1 MTDDVFGRA
10 NADLAD
16 KAAKAAAAL
25 SGEERAHRLVNG
37 YLDEDGKTV
46 QVWCPQ
52 CRLWHVHGYDPA
64 METGMS
70 HRAAHCRNKDSLY
83 RAEGGYLIQLV
94 ASRELAGPVSAD
106 RFKGGPDIP
115 GLLSDTYAAY
125 LKWFGKD
132 YDLGALNA
140 VLAAA
145 AAERLY
151 GDPPWLLVVGGSGA
165 AKTETL
171 MPLEGAGAVVISTI
185 TGEAALL
192 SGTPEKE
199 KAKKATGGLLREIGS
214 NGLLVIK
221 DVTSILTMNRDTRA
235 AVLAALREI
244 YDGKWSRRIGAEGG
258 RSLDWT
264 GRLVVIGA
272 VTTAWDAAYQVIST
286 MGDRFVLVRL
296 RSENHRRAAGR
307 QAMANVSCETSMREE
322 LKDIVG
328 LLLGGVDP
336 ARDWDLTDAET
347 DELLDLADLVT
358 RARTS
363 VETSYQG
370 DPVFAHAL
378 EMPTRYAKQ
387 LVQIVRGALAIGL
400 DRGGAMEVA
409 LRCCRDTMPP
419 LRLAVL
425 GYIATHPHSTTA
437 DAVEDL
443 QQPRTTI
450 DRVLQQLH
458 LLGLL
463 IVESLPYGEKKR
475 WYYSLAPDISAAD
488 VQKLSGNVSPPIETP

>member
-1 MTDDVFGRA
+1 MTDVFARA
-10 NADLAD
+10 NADLAV
-16 KAAKAAAAL
+16 AAARATPPR
-25 SGEERAHRLVNG
+25 SGEERAYRLVNG
-37 YLDEDGKTV
+37 YLEEDGKTV

-52 CRLWHVHGYDPA
+52 CRVWHVHGYDTA

-70 HRAAHCRNKDSLY
+70 HRAAHCRDKDSLY

-94 ASRELAGPVSAD
+94 ASRELAGPVGAD
-106 RFKGGPDIP
+106 AFKGGPDIP
-115 GLLSDTYAAY
+115 GLLSGTHAAY
-125 LKWFGKD
+125 LKWFGED

-145 AAERLY
+145 AAERLG
-151 GDPPWLLVVGGSGA
+151 GDPPWMLVVGGSGA

-171 MPLEGAGAVVISTI
+171 MPLQGAGAVVISTI
-185 TGEAALL
+185 SGEAALL

-199 KAKKATGGLLREIGS
+199 KSKNATGGLLREIGDS
-214 NGLLVIK
+214 GTLVIK
-221 DVTSILTMNRDTRA
+221 DFTSILTMNRDTRA

-264 GRLVVIGA
+264 GRLVIIGA

-296 RSENHRRAAGR
+296 RSRNHRRAAGR
-307 QAMANVSCETSMREE
+307 RSMANVGREEFMREE
-322 LKDIVG
+322 LKDVVG
-328 LLLGGVDP
+328 PLLGGVDP
-336 ARDWDLTDAET
+336 GQDFGLTDAET
-347 DELLDLADLVT
+347 DELLDLADLIT

-363 VETSYQG
+363 VETTYQG
-370 DPVFAHAL
+370 DPVFAHDL

-400 DRGGAMEVA
+400 DRREAMDVA

-425 GYIATHPHSTTA
+425 ADIMANPDSATA
-437 DAVEDL
+437 DAVKRL
-443 QQPRTTI
+443 QQPRSTV

-463 IVESLPYGEKKR
+463 TVDAVEYGTKTR
-475 WYYSLAPDISAAD
+475 WIYRLAPDISAGD
-488 VQKLSGNVSPPIETP
+488 VQKLTGNVSTPTEMP